1 MVGAWL
7 NEKYIAH
14 RGFHNDQI
22 SENTVGAFENAIAH
36 GYNIEL
42 DVQPTADNV
51 AVVYH
56 DTNMGRL
63 TNCADFV
70 ENVTLDY
77 LNNNVRYNGTGD
89 KIPTFRQVLDVC
101 NGRTGIMVE
110 IKKRTYETPEIRV
123 EPLVYDL
130 LKNYKGNFIVKSFN
144 PFSVDWF
151 LKNAPGFTVG
161 FLSEYDKITDYPE
174 DERALIEGF
183 LYGKNGER
191 TVDFFDYAVSKVG
204 SPLWNSVKGKMPCYV
219 WVVRDKA
226 TQDKMLR
233 FADNVIFENYF
244 PDKE

>member
-1 MVGAWL
+1 
-7 NEKYIAH
+7 
-14 RGFHNDQI
+14 
-22 SENTVGAFENAIAH
+22 
-36 GYNIEL
+36 
-42 DVQPTADNV
+42 
-51 AVVYH
+51 
-56 DTNMGRL
+56 
-63 TNCADFV
+63 
-70 ENVTLDY
+70 
-77 LNNNVRYNGTGD
+77 
-89 KIPTFRQVLDVC
+89 
-101 NGRTGIMVE
+101 MVE

-174 DERALIEGF
+174 DEQKKKKSKK
-183 LYGKNGER
+183 KNK
-191 TVDFFDYAVSKVG
+191 F
-204 SPLWNSVKGKMPCYV
+204 